1 MSAPSAPVKDMPAN
15 ASIRAA
21 QRGDETRLA
30 LVGRATFLESY
41 ANLLP
46 AEDILAHTELNH
58 APAVYAAWLA
68 DPRFSCWLVEAG
80 PGKAPVGYMVLSPP
94 DLPLADIAASDLEVK
109 RIYLLHPFQRC
120 GLGRAMMQ
128 QATIHARA
136 AGFARLLLG
145 VYSRNTAALAFYNRI
160 GFHRV
165 GERQFRVGA
174 SGILRSHPGDK
185 PESWRRAVNPNHC
198 R

>member
-1 MSAPSAPVKDMPAN
+1 MSAGAAS
-15 ASIRAA
+15 ASIRMA
-21 QRGDETRLA
+21 RSGDETRLA

-46 AEDILAHTELNH
+46 AEDILAHTEQYH
-58 APAVYAAWLA
+58 APGVYAAWLA
-68 DPRFSCWLVEAG
+68 DARHGCWLVEAN

-94 DLPLADIAASDLEVK
+94 DLPLADLAPNDLEIK
-109 RIYLLHPFQRC
+109 RIYLLNPFQRV
-120 GLGRAMMQ
+120 GLGRALMQ
-128 QATIHARA
+128 QASAHARRS
-136 AGFARLLLG
+136 GIARLLLG

-174 SGILRSHPGDK
+174 SEYFDYILGIDLSHGQDQ
-185 PESWRRAVNPNHC
+185 
-198 R
+198 

>member
-1 MSAPSAPVKDMPAN
+1 VSAGAAN

-21 QRGDETRLA
+21 QGGDESRLA

-46 AEDILAHTELNH
+46 AEDILVHTEQHH
-58 APAVYAAWLA
+58 APGVYAAWLS
-68 DPRFSCWLVEAG
+68 DPRYGCWLVEAG

-94 DLPLADIAASDLEVK
+94 DLPLADLATSDLEVK
-109 RIYLLHPFQRC
+109 RIYLLNPYQRC
-120 GLGRAMMQ
+120 GLGRALMQ
-128 QATIHARA
+128 TASAHARR

-174 SGILRSHPGDK
+174 SEYFDYILGINL
-185 PESWRRAVNPNHC
+185 NHGQDQ
-198 R
+198 

>member
-1 MSAPSAPVKDMPAN
+1 VSAGASI
-15 ASIRAA
+15 ASIRVA
-21 QRGDETRLA
+21 QRGDESRLA

-46 AEDILAHTELNH
+46 AEDILAHSEQNH
-58 APAVYAAWLA
+58 APGVYGAWLA
-68 DPRFSCWLVEAG
+68 DPGYSCWLVEAG

-94 DLPLADIAASDLEVK
+94 DLPLADLATNDLEIK
-109 RIYLLHPFQRC
+109 RIYLLHPYQRR
-120 GLGRAMMQ
+120 GLGRAMME
-128 QATIHARA
+128 QAAAHARA

-174 SGILRSHPGDK
+174 SEYFDHILGINL
-185 PESWRRAVNPNHC
+185 NHGQDQ
-198 R
+198 

>member
-1 MSAPSAPVKDMPAN
+1 VSAGAGDI
-15 ASIRAA
+15 SIRAA
-21 QRGDETRLA
+21 RPGDEARLS

-46 AEDILAHTELNH
+46 AGDILAHTEQHH
-58 APAVYAAWLA
+58 APEVYAAWLY
-68 DPRFSCWLVEAG
+68 DTRYRCWLVEAG

-94 DLPLADIAASDLEVK
+94 DLPLADLTSHDLEIK
-109 RIYLLHPFQRC
+109 RIYLLHPYQRR
-120 GLGRAMMQ
+120 GFGRALME
-128 QATIHARA
+128 QATAYARD

-174 SGILRSHPGDK
+174 SEYFDHILGINL
-185 PESWRRAVNPNHC
+185 NHGQAQ
-198 R
+198 

>member
-1 MSAPSAPVKDMPAN
+1 MSAPSAPVSEMPKD
-15 ASIRAA
+15 SIRVA
-21 QRGDETRLA
+21 QRGDETRLS

-46 AEDILAHTELNH
+46 AEDILAHTEKNH
-58 APAVYAAWLA
+58 APAVYAEWLA

-80 PGKAPVGYMVLSPP
+80 PGKAPVGYLVLGPP
-94 DLPLADIAASDLEVK
+94 DLPMADLANTDLEIK
-109 RIYLLHPFQRC
+109 RIYLLHPYQRM
-120 GLGRAMMQ
+120 GVGRALMSE
-128 QATIHARA
+128 ATQYARG

-145 VYSRNTAALAFYNRI
+145 VYSRNAAALAFYNRI

-174 SGILRSHPGDK
+174 NEYFDHILGIDL
-185 PESWRRAVNPNHC
+185 NHGKEQ
-198 R
+198 